1 MSINKIYY
9 TILKITKCNNG
20 GVIYI
25 KIDWSPLVISIK
37 TAGIATLVTS
47 IVGVLAAYFMANYKG
62 KFKGI
67 IDGLFTLPLVLP
79 PTVVGFFLLL
89 ILGKNG
95 YIGKFLIQF
104 DINII
109 FSWWATVIA
118 SIVVAFP
125 MMYRTTRAAFEQIDS
140 NMISAARTLGLS
152 EWKIF
157 YKIAVPLAFPG
168 IIAGIILSFA
178 RAMGEFG
185 ATLMIAGNIPGK
197 TQTMP
202 LAIFF
207 AVEGGDM
214 NKAIIWVMTITMISI
229 AMILVLNYWSDIQQR
244 IIGKRYK

>member
-1 MSINKIYY
+1 M
-9 TILKITKCNNG
+9 
-20 GVIYI
+20 IYI
-25 KIDWSPLVISIK
+25 NTEWSPLIISIK
-37 TAGIATLVTS
+37 TAGLATLVTS
-47 IVGVLAAYFMANYKG
+47 IVGILASYFMANYRG
-62 KFKGI
+62 KFKGL
-67 IDGLFTLPLVLP
+67 IDGIFTLPLILP

-89 ILGKNG
+89 VFGKNG
-95 YIGKFLIQF
+95 FIGELLLKF
-104 DINII
+104 DISII
-109 FSWWATVIA
+109 FSWWATVLA

-125 MMYRTTRAAFEQIDS
+125 MMYRTTRAAFEQIDN
-140 NMISAARTLGLS
+140 NMLSAARTLGLS
-152 EWKIF
+152 EWRIF
-157 YKIAVPLAFPG
+157 YKIAIPLAFPG

-214 NKAIIWVMTITMISI
+214 NKAIIWVMTITTLSI
-229 AMILVLNYWSDIQQR
+229 IMILILNYWSDIQQR